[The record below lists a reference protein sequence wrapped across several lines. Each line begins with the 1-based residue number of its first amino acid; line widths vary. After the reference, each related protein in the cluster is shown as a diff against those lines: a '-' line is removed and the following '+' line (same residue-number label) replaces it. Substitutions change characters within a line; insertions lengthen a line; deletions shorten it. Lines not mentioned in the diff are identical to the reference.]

1 VVPAGYSRRVV
12 LVPPR
17 LCDFAVIG
25 EAELPVA
32 TAKLNP
38 LTTVR
43 VEIPAHRPRH
53 IAELD
58 GLRGIAVLFVLL
70 YHFSIVL
77 TYATGPIRALRTV
90 FTPGWTGVD
99 LFFVLSGC
107 LITGILLDEKGS
119 RDYFR
124 RFYIRRVLRIC
135 PVYYLALLVSF
146 TLARAWLLPAAGV
159 PITTSL
165 AYLFNFSNWLSLHAR
180 EIEAL
185 NHYWSLA
192 VEEQFYLTFP
202 LAVFLLSRK
211 ALLRALTAVVVLAPV
226 VRFFILSTVAD
237 PDMAK
242 RIAYVLTPA
251 RADGLAFG
259 ALVAIVLRDERM
271 RAAALRYS
279 GVALAAIISLLLVWF
294 GVKARFHLESPATL
308 SALYTV
314 LACAYALIVLRSADA
329 AGDRGAVQAFLRWR
343 LLRKAGRYS
352 YAAYV
357 FHFPLLVATMPLFLA
372 LSERGRHLLALPWF
386 LAGIALT
393 FLLAR
398 ISWSVMEAPILRL
411 KTVLAP
417 SPRQ

>member
-1 VVPAGYSRRVV
+1 LISAPSRTLKRMAGAQ
-12 LVPPR
+12 LH
-17 LCDFAVIG
+17 
-25 EAELPVA
+25 
-32 TAKLNP
+32 P
-38 LTTVR
+38 LTTVQ
-43 VEIPAHRPRH
+43 VNIPADPHRAARATH
-53 IAELD
+53 VAELD
-58 GLRGIAVLFVLL
+58 GLRGIAVLLVLL
-70 YHFSIVL
+70 YHFSVVL

-146 TLARAWLLPAAGV
+146 TVARTWVLPAGGV
-159 PITTSL
+159 PAATSL
-165 AYLFNFSNWLSLHAR
+165 AYFFNFSNWLSLHGR

-211 ALLRALTAVVVLAPV
+211 ALLRLLTAVIVLAPL
-226 VRFFILSTVAD
+226 VRFLILSTVAD
-237 PDMAK
+237 PEIAK

-259 ALVAIVLRDERM
+259 AIVAIVLRHQRL
-271 RAAALRYS
+271 RAAVLRYS
-279 GVALAAIISLLLVWF
+279 GPALAAIVALLLAWF
-294 GVKARFHLESPATL
+294 GVKGRLHLESPATL
-308 SALYTV
+308 SLLYTL
-314 LACAYALIVLRSADA
+314 LAGAYALIVLRASDGAGGA
-329 AGDRGAVQAFLRWR
+329 APVQK
-343 LLRKAGRYS
+343 LLRLWLLRRAGRYS

-357 FHFPLLVATMPLFLA
+357 FHFPLLFATMPLFLA
-372 LSERGRHLLALPWF
+372 LSERGRHIVALPWF
-386 LAGIALT
+386 LAGIAVT

-398 ISWSVMEAPILRL
+398 ISWSLMEQPILRL
-411 KTVLAP
+411 KPVLAP
-417 SPRQ
+417 SPQDRA

>member
-1 VVPAGYSRRVV
+1 
-12 LVPPR
+12 
-17 LCDFAVIG
+17 
-25 EAELPVA
+25 VA
-32 TAKLNP
+32 SAKLNP
-38 LTTVR
+38 LTTLLVD
-43 VEIPAHRPRH
+43 IPARRTRPKAGGH

-58 GLRGIAVLFVLL
+58 GLRGVAVLLVLL

-77 TYATGPIRALRTV
+77 TYGAGPVRALRTV

-107 LITGILLDEKGS
+107 LITGILLDEKGT
-119 RDYFR
+119 RGYFR

-146 TLARAWLLPAAGV
+146 TVARAWLLPVGGV
-159 PITTSL
+159 PFATSL
-165 AYLFNFSNWLSLHAR
+165 AYFFNFSNWLSLHGR

-211 ALLRALTAVVVLAPV
+211 ALLRALTAVIVLAPV
-226 VRFFILSTVAD
+226 VRFFILSNVAD
-237 PDMAK
+237 PEMAR

-259 ALVAIVLRDERM
+259 AVVAIVLRDERL

-279 GVALAAIISLLLVWF
+279 GAALGAIVSLLLMWF
-294 GVKARFHLESPATL
+294 GVKARFHLESAATL
-308 SALYTV
+308 SLLYTL
-314 LACAYALIVLRSADA
+314 LACAYALIVLRAADA
-329 AGDRGAVQAFLRWR
+329 AGGGSAAQKVLRFQFLRR
-343 LLRKAGRYS
+343 AGRYS

-357 FHFPLLVATMPLFLA
+357 FHFPLLVATMPLFLG
-372 LSERGRHLLALPWF
+372 LSDRGRHLLALPWF
-386 LAGIALT
+386 LAGIAMT

-398 ISWSVMEAPILRL
+398 ISWSLMEAPILRL
-411 KTVLAP
+411 KSALAP
-417 SPRQ
+417 SPREVTGS